1 MGVARHARRLVHQ
14 LDVRVAGEV
23 VKRGFEAGAG
33 VAELCGQGRDGR
45 KDGVVDGERV
55 LDGAAYVSL
64 RLYSAVSEFVCR
76 YSSKARIVR
85 AILAS
90 PIFFLLCCA
99 LRGEADCTSWP
110 TTYAKACVQMRR
122 ESTRRTS
129 SWCSCTTLFMMA
141 NTAQKL
147 RQLVIVLFL
156 VILCLLT
163 PPSVVDAADLS
174 LGDYEDGMPG
184 LHHLRR
190 VPHKKCPSN
199 CQWNPDMNHIA
210 TSASGM
216 EKYVYQLCK
225 ATNDQ
230 KMSLSSVRRRRAT
243 ALLMKDMFLSCNEGD
258 IVETGVFTGGTS
270 AVIMRM
276 LMDFDRCNRTFYA
289 YDSFDGLPDRDPQ
302 DMIGN
307 SGKGKR
313 GYFSVTKEA
322 FIANMKAVNA
332 WNDSIIR
339 VEKGWFKDTVP
350 HCPTEKIAFLRLD
363 GDMYAST
370 RDVIVPMYDRVV
382 CNGIIYVDDYMG
394 FNGAREAIN
403 DFRTQRRIWEP
414 LNHVYEDNGR
424 TDAAWWKVSGEG
436 RHVWRGERL
445 VTCARRLGSQSC
457 SLRISCSF
465 VSVQKSCPGN
475 GYN

>member
-1 MGVARHARRLVHQ
+1 MTAGDHDPGHNLATSLTSLLVRAARNLRRSTHVA
-14 LDVRVAGEV
+14 V
-23 VKRGFEAGAG
+23 VLMALLAVSFMAPSW
-33 VAELCGQGRDGR
+33 
-45 KDGVVDGERV
+45 VDG
-55 LDGAAYVSL
+55 
-64 RLYSAVSEFVCR
+64 
-76 YSSKARIVR
+76 
-85 AILAS
+85 
-90 PIFFLLCCA
+90 
-99 LRGEADCTSWP
+99 
-110 TTYAKACVQMRR
+110 
-122 ESTRRTS
+122 
-129 SWCSCTTLFMMA
+129 
-141 NTAQKL
+141 
-147 RQLVIVLFL
+147 
-156 VILCLLT
+156 
-163 PPSVVDAADLS
+163 ADLA

-190 VPHKKCPSN
+190 VPHKKCPST
-199 CQWNPDMNHIA
+199 CSYNPDMNYIA

-216 EKYVYQLCK
+216 EKYVFQLCK

-258 IVETGVFTGGTS
+258 IIETGVFTGGTA

-302 DMIGN
+302 DLVGH

-350 HCPTEKIAFLRLD
+350 KNPTEKIAFLRLD

-403 DFRTQRRIWEP
+403 DFRSQRRIWEP
-414 LNHVYEDNGR
+414 MHHVYEDNGR
-424 TDAAWWKVSGEG
+424 TDAAWWKV
-436 RHVWRGERL
+436 RM
-445 VTCARRLGSQSC
+445 LGSVFIHRMYS
-457 SLRISCSF
+457 SLDTSALSL
-465 VSVQKSCPGN
+465 QKSCPGN